1 MREHM
6 LHAHET
12 GALRQWPG
20 ATTTTAASE
29 SMGPTTAP
37 TGRLRGQVPGEPMPV
52 PRQVHQPR
60 QPGRLWLAQGY
71 LVRWWPLSVST
82 SGCETPQPTH
92 VQRLPGPGGPGFRVE
107 KNNNTSFQQQLH
119 QQQQP
124 ESVLALSHTRP
135 CISNK
140 ASKSTYMLKFIICL
154 VLLCMGCIEVILS
167 QVIGVITW
175 WASLKIVER
184 TIRCKLE
191 SVAAVRLRAALN
203 CGRRLR
209 SHAWV

>member
-1 MREHM
+1 MPALPRCLQQRRPAPEGCQGVREHM

-20 ATTTTAASE
+20 ATTTTTASK
-29 SMGPTTAP
+29 SMGPTVATE
-37 TGRLRGQVPGEPMPV
+37 RLRGQVPGESMPV

-60 QPGRLWLAQGY
+60 QPGHLWNHRWKERAPLAQGQM
-71 LVRWWPLSVST
+71 VRWWPLSVSA

-92 VQRLPGPGGPGFRVE
+92 VQRLPGPGGPGFPVE

-140 ASKSTYMLKFIICL
+140 ASKSTYTLKLIICL
-154 VLLCMGCIEVILS
+154 VLLCMSCIEVIS
-167 QVIGVITW
+167 QVIGVITC
-175 WASLKIVER
+175 WASLKSYKI
-184 TIRCKLE
+184 
-191 SVAAVRLRAALN
+191 
-203 CGRRLR
+203 
-209 SHAWV
+209 